1 MTSHR
6 DDNADH
12 PTPRRDNRFFL
23 VPALTFLIGLA
34 LGGVL
39 VWVGDVGGGTGGED
53 DPQAQPSQTTSAPN
67 PQATTPDVT
76 VTVPGSCV
84 EAAERSQQVLD
95 LASQAARAIGDL
107 DARELQEIVAQM
119 QDLEPTVRDA
129 ATRCQ
134 ELAGAGASTSTGTD

>member
-6 DDNADH
+6 DDSDDR

-39 VWVGDVGGGTGGED
+39 VWVGDVGAGTGGED
-53 DPQAQPSQTTSAPN
+53 SQAQPSQTTSAPD

-84 EAAERSQQVLD
+84 EAAERSQEVLD
-95 LASQAARAIGDL
+95 LANQAARAIGDL

-119 QDLEPTVRDA
+119 QDLEPVVRDA

-134 ELAGAGASTSTGTD
+134 QLAGGNSGTSTN